1 MLLRGGV
8 IALKPRITS
17 VACYV
22 PFGTA
27 VSSLLHAGVRL
38 SVRSPQK
45 LHNGSQTVKS
55 STSGEKMLRAPLL
68 VTRHFRRRAVRARF
82 APSAGRPCSRG
93 PGELSAAIHLHAR
106 IRQRRQTTARPTHAA
121 CDSALSRNS
130 ALPHERIAGRPLSR
144 LRYLPRR
151 CHFDPE
157 MVDGPKKKHAKMPL
171 RPRNGQK
178 GRGVSVHFGVE
189 VASTDHLLETE
200 SGNSRPAT
208 AHRR

>member
-1 MLLRGGV
+1 MQGLDYPFDRHKSCTMGHKRSNHLPAARKCY
-8 IALKPRITS
+8 AL
-17 VACYV
+17 
-22 PFGTA
+22 
-27 VSSLLHAGVRL
+27 
-38 SVRSPQK
+38 
-45 LHNGSQTVKS
+45 
-55 STSGEKMLRAPLL
+55 PLL

-93 PGELSAAIHLHAR
+93 PGELSAAIPLHAR

-178 GRGVSVHFGVE
+178 GRWLPSISGSKWHLPTTCSKQRAGNGRY
-189 VASTDHLLETE
+189 ST
-200 SGNSRPAT
+200 G
-208 AHRR
+208 

>member
-1 MLLRGGV
+1 
-8 IALKPRITS
+8 
-17 VACYV
+17 
-22 PFGTA
+22 
-27 VSSLLHAGVRL
+27 
-38 SVRSPQK
+38 
-45 LHNGSQTVKS
+45 
-55 STSGEKMLRAPLL
+55 MLRAPLL

-93 PGELSAAIHLHAR
+93 PGELSAATPLHAR
-106 IRQRRQTTARPTHAA
+106 IRQRRQTTARPRHAA

-178 GRGVSVHFGVE
+178 GRWASVHFGVE

-200 SGNSRPAT
+200 SREQPPGYRTSAVKAPCATNDPSPTNRGDRSLLHRIATENLNLAQLLSRR
-208 AHRR
+208 HRGCLNVDIMH